1 MKRLMQR
8 VTVATVIFCSVMMLP
23 VCANA
28 QDDNFNYTNPNADQG
43 ATSEVD
49 WVRLLEPYWPES
61 TITFYMG
68 NVRFQG
74 HIHNTNGYPTV
85 REITK
90 IAHDVMNDMHISDGM
105 LGNIQDE
112 KSEYEQLSATQ
123 WHEIALKAIEL
134 AGRSDA
140 NPYGSS
146 YAFLSNFIQ
155 TLKAKLGNEDMESVI
170 QQGRDDMY
178 NYLLDEGKGKLLD
191 KLDDFIPEAGV
202 KFSNEAIGN
211 ILMVYSAAKL
221 GWDLGE
227 FTKKYHIFD
236 RKEWMNQMLQRQIL
250 KETFYITVSQKIAE
264 LMKERFKNGKWVLEV
279 DTTVERK
286 DATLFGVPMKQKW
299 HMQADLQKIDRSE
312 ISRNG
317 TYQGH
322 MKVWVDHKN
331 VGQFDVAFKRKVML
345 NDSLPFKYL
354 VPYCDVEDIKEG
366 DTRIGEKMY
375 ESYDFQII
383 VDKDHLRMSW
393 PFINSLKQNVFEF
406 TTNHTGKFGLNYGHY
421 DDSRLQVSELTAVV
435 KYTFG
440 FYGKALGNSPTIY
453 VKSQEKVNHWD
464 LLRQHGDYTETMY
477 DFVKGENVKILRDD
491 VLLKP
496 LKQDMGYSIST
507 VNDPYRKLREGSPT
521 YKPPV
526 LPMMKSAPVKAVGN
540 VEDDNEP
547 AGENGLWVYDWKSS
561 MPKNIRE
568 TIDRGEAILASG
580 QLPSAYANLL
590 PEGLSKEDDIVIVT
604 DTMLTL
610 SVMKREG
617 IGFEEIVSRVKR
629 NGFIGKTTPGKY
641 FFGSNS
647 QGQNCMVT
655 NMSANGYVTV
665 VIEDA
670 SEEDNGS
677 DVELE
682 NIGSNMERLQKQ
694 MQEISKELMAHP
706 ERADELREKIL
717 KVSQEIQKE
726 TQRFQEKVRK

>member
-1 MKRLMQR
+1 MKKILFAFLMLL
-8 VTVATVIFCSVMMLP
+8 LP
-23 VCANA
+23 ICANA
-28 QDDNFNYTNPNADQG
+28 QGDDYNYTNPNADQG

-74 HIHNTNGYPTV
+74 HIHNTNGHPTV

-90 IAHDVMNDMHISDGM
+90 IAHDVMNDLHISDGM

-112 KSEYEQLSATQ
+112 TSEYKQLSATQ
-123 WHEIALKAIEL
+123 WHDIALKAIEL

-140 NPYGSS
+140 NPYGTT
-146 YAFLSNFIQ
+146 YAFLSDFIQ
-155 TLKAKLGNEDMESVI
+155 NVKARLGNEDMESVI
-170 QQGRDDMY
+170 QQGRDDVY
-178 NYLLDEGKGKLLD
+178 NYLLDKGKDKLLD
-191 KLDDFIPEAGV
+191 EIDDIAPSLGV
-202 KFSNEAIGN
+202 KVVDEGIGPL
-211 ILMVYSAAKL
+211 LMVYSAAKL

-250 KETFYITVSQKIAE
+250 KETFYITVSQKIAD
-264 LMKERFKNGKWVLEV
+264 LMKERLKNGKWVLEV
-279 DTTVERK
+279 DTTIERK

-299 HMQADLQKIDRSE
+299 QMQADLQKIDRSE
-312 ISRNG
+312 VSRNG

-322 MKVWVDHKN
+322 MKVWVEHEN
-331 VGQFDVAFKRKVML
+331 VGRFDAAFKRKVML

-366 DTRIGEKMY
+366 DTRIGDKTY
-375 ESYDFQII
+375 ESYDFQIV

-393 PFINSLKQNVFEF
+393 PFIKSLKQNVFEF
-406 TTNHTGKFGLNYGHY
+406 STNHTGKFGLNYGHY
-421 DDSRLQVSELTAVV
+421 DDSRLQVSELSAVV

-440 FYGKALGNSPTIY
+440 FYGKAVGNNPTIY

-496 LKQDMGYSIST
+496 LKADMGYSIST

-540 VEDDNEP
+540 EEDDNEP
-547 AGENGLWVYDWKSS
+547 AGENGIWVYDWKSS
-561 MPKNIRE
+561 MPENIRE
-568 TIDRGEAILASG
+568 TIDRGDAILASG
-580 QLPSAYANLL
+580 QLPSAYAYLL

-610 SVMKREG
+610 SVMKRDG

-629 NGFIGKTTPGKY
+629 NGFSGKTTPGKH
-641 FFGSNS
+641 FFGSNG

-670 SEEDNGS
+670 SEEDNG

-694 MQEISKELMAHP
+694 MQEISNELMAHP

-717 KVSQEIQKE
+717 KISQEIQKE
-726 TQRFQEKVRK
+726 TQRLQEKVRR

>member
-1 MKRLMQR
+1 MKKILFAFLML
-8 VTVATVIFCSVMMLP
+8 LP
-23 VCANA
+23 ICASA
-28 QDDNFNYTNPNADQG
+28 QGDDFNYTNPNADQG
-43 ATSEVD
+43 ATSDVD

-61 TITFYMG
+61 NVTFFMG

-74 HIHNTNGYPTV
+74 HIHNTNGHPTV

-90 IAHDVMNDMHISDGM
+90 IAHDVMNDLHISDGM

-112 KSEYEQLSATQ
+112 TSEYKQLSATQ
-123 WHEIALKAIEL
+123 WHDIALKAIEL

-140 NPYGSS
+140 NPYGST
-146 YAFLSNFIQ
+146 YAFLSDFIQ
-155 TLKAKLGNEDMESVI
+155 NVKARLGNEDMESVI
-170 QQGRDDMY
+170 QQGRDDVY
-178 NYLLDEGKGKLLD
+178 NSLLDKGKDKLLDEI
-191 KLDDFIPEAGV
+191 DDIAPSLGV
-202 KFSNEAIGN
+202 KVVDEGIGPL
-211 ILMVYSAAKL
+211 LMVYSAAKL

-250 KETFYITVSQKIAE
+250 KETFYITVSQKIAD
-264 LMKERFKNGKWVLEV
+264 LMKERLKNGKWVLEV

-299 HMQADLQKIDRSE
+299 HMRADLQKIDRSE
-312 ISRNG
+312 VSRNG

-322 MKVWVDHKN
+322 MKVWVDHEN
-331 VGQFDVAFKRKVML
+331 VERFDATFKRKVML

-366 DTRIGEKMY
+366 DTRIGDKTY
-375 ESYDFQII
+375 ESYDFQIM

-393 PFINSLKQNVFEF
+393 PFIKSLKQNVFEF

-421 DDSRLQVSELTAVV
+421 DDSRLQVSELSAVV

-440 FYGKALGNSPTIY
+440 FYGKAVGNNPTIY

-464 LLRQHGDYTETMY
+464 LLRQHGDYTETMC
-477 DFVKGENVKILRDD
+477 DFVKGENVKILRDE

-496 LKQDMGYSIST
+496 LKADMGYSIST

-540 VEDDNEP
+540 EEEDNER
-547 AGENGLWVYDWKSS
+547 AGENGIWVYDWKSS

-568 TIDRGEAILASG
+568 TIEHGEAILASG
-580 QLPSAYANLL
+580 KLPSAYAYLL
-590 PEGLSKEDDIVIVT
+590 SEGLSKEDDIVIVT

-610 SVMKREG
+610 SVMKRDG

-629 NGFIGKTTPGKY
+629 NGFIGKTTPGKH
-641 FFGSNS
+641 FFGSNG

-670 SEEDNGS
+670 SEEDNG

-682 NIGSNMERLQKQ
+682 NIGLNMERLQKQ
-694 MQEISKELMAHP
+694 MQEISNELMAHP

-717 KVSQEIQKE
+717 KISQEIQKE
-726 TQRFQEKVRK
+726 TQRLQEKVRR

>member
-1 MKRLMQR
+1 MKKILFAFLMLL
-8 VTVATVIFCSVMMLP
+8 LP
-23 VCANA
+23 ICANA
-28 QDDNFNYTNPNADQG
+28 QGDDYNYTNPNADQG

-74 HIHNTNGYPTV
+74 HIHNTNGHPTV

-90 IAHDVMNDMHISDGM
+90 IAHDVMNDLHISDGM

-112 KSEYEQLSATQ
+112 TSEYKQLSATQ
-123 WHEIALKAIEL
+123 WHDIALKAIEL

-140 NPYGSS
+140 NPYGTT
-146 YAFLSNFIQ
+146 YAFLSDFIQ
-155 TLKAKLGNEDMESVI
+155 NVKARLGNEDMESVI
-170 QQGRDDMY
+170 QQGRDDVY
-178 NYLLDEGKGKLLD
+178 NYLLDKGKDKLLD
-191 KLDDFIPEAGV
+191 EIDDIAPSLGV
-202 KFSNEAIGN
+202 KVVDEGIGPL
-211 ILMVYSAAKL
+211 LMVYSAAKL

-250 KETFYITVSQKIAE
+250 KETFYITVSQKIAD
-264 LMKERFKNGKWVLEV
+264 LMKERLKNGKWVLEV
-279 DTTVERK
+279 DTTIERK

-299 HMQADLQKIDRSE
+299 QMQADLQKIDRSE
-312 ISRNG
+312 VSRNG

-322 MKVWVDHKN
+322 MKVWVEHEN
-331 VGQFDVAFKRKVML
+331 VGRFDAAFKRKVML

-366 DTRIGEKMY
+366 DTRIGDKTY
-375 ESYDFQII
+375 ESYDFQIV

-393 PFINSLKQNVFEF
+393 PFIKSLKQNVFEF
-406 TTNHTGKFGLNYGHY
+406 STNHTGKFGLNYGHY
-421 DDSRLQVSELTAVV
+421 DDSRLQVSELSAVV

-440 FYGKALGNSPTIY
+440 FYGKAVGNNPTIY

-496 LKQDMGYSIST
+496 LKADMGYSIST

-540 VEDDNEP
+540 EEDDNEP
-547 AGENGLWVYDWKSS
+547 AGENGIWVYDWKSS
-561 MPKNIRE
+561 MPENIRE
-568 TIDRGEAILASG
+568 TIDRGDAILASG
-580 QLPSAYANLL
+580 QLPSAYAYLL

-610 SVMKREG
+610 SVMKRDG

-629 NGFIGKTTPGKY
+629 NGFSGKTTPGKL
-641 FFGSNS
+641 FFGSNG

-670 SEEDNGS
+670 SEEDNG

-694 MQEISKELMAHP
+694 MQEISNELMAHP

-717 KVSQEIQKE
+717 KISQEIQKE
-726 TQRFQEKVRK
+726 TQRLQEKVRR

>member
-1 MKRLMQR
+1 MKKILFAFLMLL
-8 VTVATVIFCSVMMLP
+8 LP
-23 VCANA
+23 ICANA
-28 QDDNFNYTNPNADQG
+28 QGDDYNYTNPNADQG

-74 HIHNTNGYPTV
+74 HIHNTNGHPTV

-90 IAHDVMNDMHISDGM
+90 IAHDVMNDLHISDGM

-112 KSEYEQLSATQ
+112 TSEYKQLSATQ
-123 WHEIALKAIEL
+123 WHDIALKAIEL

-140 NPYGSS
+140 NPYGTT
-146 YAFLSNFIQ
+146 YAFLSDFIQ
-155 TLKAKLGNEDMESVI
+155 NVKARLGNEDMESVI
-170 QQGRDDMY
+170 QQGRDDVY
-178 NYLLDEGKGKLLD
+178 NYLLDKGKDKLLD
-191 KLDDFIPEAGV
+191 EIDDIAPSLGV
-202 KFSNEAIGN
+202 KVVDEGIGPL
-211 ILMVYSAAKL
+211 LMVYSAAKL

-250 KETFYITVSQKIAE
+250 KETFYITVSQKIAD
-264 LMKERFKNGKWVLEV
+264 LMKERLKNGKWVLEV
-279 DTTVERK
+279 DTTIERK

-299 HMQADLQKIDRSE
+299 QMQADLQKIDRSE
-312 ISRNG
+312 VSRNG

-322 MKVWVDHKN
+322 MKVWVEHEN
-331 VGQFDVAFKRKVML
+331 VGRFDAAFKRKVML

-366 DTRIGEKMY
+366 DTRIGDKTY
-375 ESYDFQII
+375 ESYDFQIV

-393 PFINSLKQNVFEF
+393 PFIKSLKQNVFEF
-406 TTNHTGKFGLNYGHY
+406 STNHTGKFGLNYGHY
-421 DDSRLQVSELTAVV
+421 DDSRLQVSELSAVV

-440 FYGKALGNSPTIY
+440 FYGKAVGNNPTIY

-496 LKQDMGYSIST
+496 LKADMGYSIST

-540 VEDDNEP
+540 EEDDNEP
-547 AGENGLWVYDWKSS
+547 AGENGIWVYDWKSS
-561 MPKNIRE
+561 MPENIRE
-568 TIDRGEAILASG
+568 TIDRGDAILASG
-580 QLPSAYANLL
+580 QLSSAYAYLL

-610 SVMKREG
+610 SVMKRDG

-629 NGFIGKTTPGKY
+629 NGFSGKTTPGKL
-641 FFGSNS
+641 FLGSNG

-670 SEEDNGS
+670 SEEDNG

-694 MQEISKELMAHP
+694 MQEISNELMAHP

-717 KVSQEIQKE
+717 KISQEIQKE
-726 TQRFQEKVRK
+726 TQRLQEKVRR

>member
-1 MKRLMQR
+1 MKKILFAFLMLL
-8 VTVATVIFCSVMMLP
+8 LP
-23 VCANA
+23 ICANA
-28 QDDNFNYTNPNADQG
+28 QGDDYNYTNPNADQG

-74 HIHNTNGYPTV
+74 HIHNTNGHPTV

-90 IAHDVMNDMHISDGM
+90 IAHDVMNDLHISDGM

-112 KSEYEQLSATQ
+112 TSEYKQLSATQ
-123 WHEIALKAIEL
+123 WHDIALKAIEL

-140 NPYGSS
+140 NPYGTT
-146 YAFLSNFIQ
+146 YAFLSDFIQ
-155 TLKAKLGNEDMESVI
+155 NVKARLGNEDMESVI
-170 QQGRDDMY
+170 QQGRDDVY
-178 NYLLDEGKGKLLD
+178 NYLLDKGKDKLLD
-191 KLDDFIPEAGV
+191 EIDDIAPSLGV
-202 KFSNEAIGN
+202 KVVDEGIGPL
-211 ILMVYSAAKL
+211 LMVYSAAKL

-250 KETFYITVSQKIAE
+250 KETFYITVSQKIAD
-264 LMKERFKNGKWVLEV
+264 LMKERLKNGKWVLEV
-279 DTTVERK
+279 DTTIERK

-299 HMQADLQKIDRSE
+299 QMQADLQKIDRSE
-312 ISRNG
+312 VSRNG

-322 MKVWVDHKN
+322 MKVWVEHEN
-331 VGQFDVAFKRKVML
+331 VGRFDAAFKRKVML

-366 DTRIGEKMY
+366 DTRIGDKTY
-375 ESYDFQII
+375 ESYDFQIV

-393 PFINSLKQNVFEF
+393 PFIKSLKQNVFEF
-406 TTNHTGKFGLNYGHY
+406 STNHTGKFGLNYGHY
-421 DDSRLQVSELTAVV
+421 DDSRLQVSELSAVV

-440 FYGKALGNSPTIY
+440 FYGKAVGNNPTIY

-496 LKQDMGYSIST
+496 LKADMGYSIST

-540 VEDDNEP
+540 EEDDNEP
-547 AGENGLWVYDWKSS
+547 AGENGIWVYDWKSS
-561 MPKNIRE
+561 MPENIRE
-568 TIDRGEAILASG
+568 TIDRGDAILASG
-580 QLPSAYANLL
+580 QLPSAYAYLL

-610 SVMKREG
+610 SVMKRDG

-629 NGFIGKTTPGKY
+629 NGFSGKTTPGKY
-641 FFGSNS
+641 FLGSNG

-670 SEEDNGS
+670 SEEDNG

-694 MQEISKELMAHP
+694 MQEISNELMAHP

-717 KVSQEIQKE
+717 KISQEIQKE
-726 TQRFQEKVRK
+726 TQRLQEKVRR

>member
-1 MKRLMQR
+1 MKKILFAFLMLL
-8 VTVATVIFCSVMMLP
+8 LP
-23 VCANA
+23 ICANA
-28 QDDNFNYTNPNADQG
+28 QGDDYNYTNPNADQG

-74 HIHNTNGYPTV
+74 HIHNTNGHPTV

-90 IAHDVMNDMHISDGM
+90 IAHDVMNDLHISDGM

-112 KSEYEQLSATQ
+112 TSEYKQLSATQ
-123 WHEIALKAIEL
+123 WHDIALKAIEL

-140 NPYGSS
+140 NPYGTT
-146 YAFLSNFIQ
+146 YAFLSDFIQ
-155 TLKAKLGNEDMESVI
+155 NVKARLGNEDMESVI
-170 QQGRDDMY
+170 QQGRDDVY
-178 NYLLDEGKGKLLD
+178 NYLLDKGKDKFLD
-191 KLDDFIPEAGV
+191 EIDDIAPSLGV
-202 KFSNEAIGN
+202 KVVDEGIGPL
-211 ILMVYSAAKL
+211 LMVYSAAKL

-250 KETFYITVSQKIAE
+250 KETFYITVSQKIAD
-264 LMKERFKNGKWVLEV
+264 LMKERLKNGKWVLEV
-279 DTTVERK
+279 DTTIERK

-299 HMQADLQKIDRSE
+299 QMQADLQKIDRSE
-312 ISRNG
+312 VSRNG

-322 MKVWVDHKN
+322 MKVWVEHEN
-331 VGQFDVAFKRKVML
+331 VGRFDAAFKRKVML

-366 DTRIGEKMY
+366 DTRIGDKTY
-375 ESYDFQII
+375 ESYDFQIV

-393 PFINSLKQNVFEF
+393 PFIKSLKQNVFEF
-406 TTNHTGKFGLNYGHY
+406 STNHTGKFGLNYGHY
-421 DDSRLQVSELTAVV
+421 DDSRLQVSELSAVV

-440 FYGKALGNSPTIY
+440 FYGKAVGNNPTIY

-496 LKQDMGYSIST
+496 LKADMGYSIST

-540 VEDDNEP
+540 EEDDNEP
-547 AGENGLWVYDWKSS
+547 AGENGIWVYDWKSS
-561 MPKNIRE
+561 MPENIRE
-568 TIDRGEAILASG
+568 TIDRGDAILASG
-580 QLPSAYANLL
+580 QLPSAYAYLL

-610 SVMKREG
+610 SVMKRDG

-629 NGFIGKTTPGKY
+629 NGFSGKTTPGKL
-641 FFGSNS
+641 FFGSNG

-670 SEEDNGS
+670 SEEDNG

-694 MQEISKELMAHP
+694 MQEISNELMAHP

-717 KVSQEIQKE
+717 KISQEIQKE
-726 TQRFQEKVRK
+726 TQRLQEKVRR

>member
-1 MKRLMQR
+1 
-8 VTVATVIFCSVMMLP
+8 
-23 VCANA
+23 
-28 QDDNFNYTNPNADQG
+28 
-43 ATSEVD
+43 
-49 WVRLLEPYWPES
+49 
-61 TITFYMG
+61 
-68 NVRFQG
+68 
-74 HIHNTNGYPTV
+74 
-85 REITK
+85 
-90 IAHDVMNDMHISDGM
+90 
-105 LGNIQDE
+105 
-112 KSEYEQLSATQ
+112 
-123 WHEIALKAIEL
+123 
-134 AGRSDA
+134 
-140 NPYGSS
+140 
-146 YAFLSNFIQ
+146 
-155 TLKAKLGNEDMESVI
+155 
-170 QQGRDDMY
+170 
-178 NYLLDEGKGKLLD
+178 
-191 KLDDFIPEAGV
+191 
-202 KFSNEAIGN
+202 
-211 ILMVYSAAKL
+211 
-221 GWDLGE
+221 
-227 FTKKYHIFD
+227 
-236 RKEWMNQMLQRQIL
+236 MNQMLQRQIL
-250 KETFYITVSQKIAE
+250 KETFYITVSHKIAE
-264 LMKERFKNGKWVLEV
+264 LMEERLKNGKWVLEV
-279 DTTVERK
+279 DTIVERK

-312 ISRNG
+312 VSRNG
-317 TYQGH
+317 TYKGH
-322 MKVWVDHKN
+322 MKVWVDHED
-331 VGQFDVAFKRKVML
+331 VGRFDVAFKRKVML

-375 ESYDFQII
+375 ESYDFQMM

-406 TTNHTGKFGLNYGHY
+406 TTNHTGKFGFNYGHY

-440 FYGKALGNSPTIY
+440 FYGKALGNNPTIY

-540 VEDDNEP
+540 DVDDNEP
-547 AGENGLWVYDWKSS
+547 AGENGIWVYDWKST

-568 TIDRGEAILASG
+568 TIEHGETILATG
-580 QLPSAYANLL
+580 QLPSGYAYLL
-590 PEGLSKEDDIVIVT
+590 PEGLSKEDDIVIMT

-629 NGFIGKTTPGKY
+629 NGFSGKTTPGKQ
-641 FFGSNS
+641 FFGSNG

-665 VIEDA
+665 VIENA
-670 SEEDNGS
+670 SEEDGG

-682 NIGSNMERLQKQ
+682 NIGSNMERLQKE

-706 ERADELREKIL
+706 EKADELREKIL
-717 KVSQEIQKE
+717 KISQEIQKE

>member
-1 MKRLMQR
+1 MKKILFAFLMLL
-8 VTVATVIFCSVMMLP
+8 LP
-23 VCANA
+23 ICANA
-28 QDDNFNYTNPNADQG
+28 QGDDYNYTNPNADQG

-74 HIHNTNGYPTV
+74 HIHNTNGHPTV

-90 IAHDVMNDMHISDGM
+90 IAHDVMNDLHISDGM

-112 KSEYEQLSATQ
+112 TSEYKQLSATQ
-123 WHEIALKAIEL
+123 WHDIALKAIEL

-140 NPYGSS
+140 NPYGTT
-146 YAFLSNFIQ
+146 YAFLSDFIQ
-155 TLKAKLGNEDMESVI
+155 NVKARLGNEDMESVI
-170 QQGRDDMY
+170 QQGRDDVY
-178 NYLLDEGKGKLLD
+178 NYLLDKGKDKLLD
-191 KLDDFIPEAGV
+191 EIDDIAPSLGV
-202 KFSNEAIGN
+202 KVVDEGIGPL
-211 ILMVYSAAKL
+211 LMVYSAAKL

-250 KETFYITVSQKIAE
+250 KETFYITVSQKIAD
-264 LMKERFKNGKWVLEV
+264 LMKERLKNGKWVLEV
-279 DTTVERK
+279 DTTIERK

-299 HMQADLQKIDRSE
+299 QMQADLQKIDRSE
-312 ISRNG
+312 VSRNG

-322 MKVWVDHKN
+322 MKVWVEHEN
-331 VGQFDVAFKRKVML
+331 VGRFDAAFKRKVML

-366 DTRIGEKMY
+366 DTRIGDKTY
-375 ESYDFQII
+375 ESYDFQIV

-393 PFINSLKQNVFEF
+393 PFIKSLKQNVFEF
-406 TTNHTGKFGLNYGHY
+406 STNHTGKFGLNYGHY
-421 DDSRLQVSELTAVV
+421 DDSRLQVSELSAVV

-440 FYGKALGNSPTIY
+440 FYGKAVGNNPTIY

-496 LKQDMGYSIST
+496 LKADMGYSIST

-526 LPMMKSAPVKAVGN
+526 LPMMKSAPVKAVEN
-540 VEDDNEP
+540 EEDDNEP
-547 AGENGLWVYDWKSS
+547 AGENGIWVYDWKSS
-561 MPKNIRE
+561 MPENIRE
-568 TIDRGEAILASG
+568 TIDRGDAILASG
-580 QLPSAYANLL
+580 QLPSAYAYLL

-610 SVMKREG
+610 SVMKRDG
-617 IGFEEIVSRVKR
+617 IGFEETVSRVKR
-629 NGFIGKTTPGKY
+629 NGFSGKTTPGKY
-641 FFGSNS
+641 FLGSNG

-670 SEEDNGS
+670 SEEDNG

-694 MQEISKELMAHP
+694 MQEISNELMAHP

-717 KVSQEIQKE
+717 KISQEIQKE
-726 TQRFQEKVRK
+726 TQRLQEKVRR

>member
-1 MKRLMQR
+1 
-8 VTVATVIFCSVMMLP
+8 
-23 VCANA
+23 
-28 QDDNFNYTNPNADQG
+28 
-43 ATSEVD
+43 
-49 WVRLLEPYWPES
+49 
-61 TITFYMG
+61 
-68 NVRFQG
+68 
-74 HIHNTNGYPTV
+74 
-85 REITK
+85 
-90 IAHDVMNDMHISDGM
+90 
-105 LGNIQDE
+105 
-112 KSEYEQLSATQ
+112 
-123 WHEIALKAIEL
+123 
-134 AGRSDA
+134 
-140 NPYGSS
+140 
-146 YAFLSNFIQ
+146 
-155 TLKAKLGNEDMESVI
+155 
-170 QQGRDDMY
+170 
-178 NYLLDEGKGKLLD
+178 
-191 KLDDFIPEAGV
+191 
-202 KFSNEAIGN
+202 
-211 ILMVYSAAKL
+211 
-221 GWDLGE
+221 
-227 FTKKYHIFD
+227 
-236 RKEWMNQMLQRQIL
+236 
-250 KETFYITVSQKIAE
+250 
-264 LMKERFKNGKWVLEV
+264 
-279 DTTVERK
+279 
-286 DATLFGVPMKQKW
+286 
-299 HMQADLQKIDRSE
+299 
-312 ISRNG
+312 
-317 TYQGH
+317 
-322 MKVWVDHKN
+322 
-331 VGQFDVAFKRKVML
+331 
-345 NDSLPFKYL
+345 
-354 VPYCDVEDIKEG
+354 
-366 DTRIGEKMY
+366 
-375 ESYDFQII
+375 
-383 VDKDHLRMSW
+383 
-393 PFINSLKQNVFEF
+393 
-406 TTNHTGKFGLNYGHY
+406 
-421 DDSRLQVSELTAVV
+421 
-435 KYTFG
+435 
-440 FYGKALGNSPTIY
+440 
-453 VKSQEKVNHWD
+453 
-464 LLRQHGDYTETMY
+464 MY

-580 QLPSAYANLL
+580 KLPSEYAYLL
-590 PEGLSKEDDIVIVT
+590 PEGLSKEDDIIIVT

-641 FFGSNS
+641 FFGSNG

>member
-1 MKRLMQR
+1 MKKILFAFLMLL
-8 VTVATVIFCSVMMLP
+8 LP
-23 VCANA
+23 ICANA
-28 QDDNFNYTNPNADQG
+28 QGDDYNYTNPNADQG

-74 HIHNTNGYPTV
+74 HIHNTNGHPTV

-90 IAHDVMNDMHISDGM
+90 IAHDVMNDLHISDGM

-112 KSEYEQLSATQ
+112 TSEYKQLSATQ
-123 WHEIALKAIEL
+123 WHDIALKAIEL

-140 NPYGSS
+140 NPYGTT
-146 YAFLSNFIQ
+146 YAFLSDFIQ
-155 TLKAKLGNEDMESVI
+155 NVKARLGNEDMESVI
-170 QQGRDDMY
+170 QQGRDDVY
-178 NYLLDEGKGKLLD
+178 NYLLDKGKDKLLD
-191 KLDDFIPEAGV
+191 EIDDIAPSLGV
-202 KFSNEAIGN
+202 KVVDEGIGPL
-211 ILMVYSAAKL
+211 LMVYSAAKL

-250 KETFYITVSQKIAE
+250 KETFYITVSQKIAD
-264 LMKERFKNGKWVLEV
+264 LMKERLKNGKWVLEV
-279 DTTVERK
+279 DTTIERK

-299 HMQADLQKIDRSE
+299 QMQADLQKIDRSE
-312 ISRNG
+312 VSRNG

-322 MKVWVDHKN
+322 MKVWVEHEN
-331 VGQFDVAFKRKVML
+331 VGRFDAAFKRKVML

-366 DTRIGEKMY
+366 DTKIGDKMY
-375 ESYDFQII
+375 ESYDFQIM

-421 DDSRLQVSELTAVV
+421 DDSRLQVSDLSAVV

-440 FYGKALGNSPTIY
+440 FYGKAVGNNPTIY

-540 VEDDNEP
+540 EEDDNEP
-547 AGENGLWVYDWKSS
+547 AGENGIWVYDWKSS
-561 MPKNIRE
+561 MPENIRE
-568 TIDRGEAILASG
+568 TIDRGDAILASG
-580 QLPSAYANLL
+580 QLPSAYAYLL

-610 SVMKREG
+610 SVMKRDG

-629 NGFIGKTTPGKY
+629 NGFSGKTTPGKL
-641 FFGSNS
+641 FFGSNG

-670 SEEDNGS
+670 SEEDNG

-694 MQEISKELMAHP
+694 MQEISNELMAHP

-717 KVSQEIQKE
+717 KISQEIQKE
-726 TQRFQEKVRK
+726 TQRLQEKVRR